1 MAVRRLVLLANQYP
15 FLRGDHVF
23 VGAEMPALA
32 AHFDE
37 VVVFNYAPAGPESM
51 AQLPDNVRFGGS
63 LYGMPRAEKI
73 KALLSPRSLGTFARV
88 TLAELRA
95 GRLPGHVGTY
105 LMGAM
110 AGMGLANDSRLR
122 AAMYEDG
129 VETTV
134 YSFWGMGIGVL
145 VPWIRARVG
154 SVNLRLHRYDLYE
167 EESGYLP
174 FRPSMFRRSDR
185 ILAIS
190 GQARRYLMERYPQE
204 NLAGKIIVCRLGSAA
219 PLPAVAPPGPG
230 AGAQETGHTIVSC
243 SNVIPVKR
251 VARILDALERLPLE
265 SPLIWIHFGG
275 GVLEEELRLRS
286 AKLQRPG
293 LSIEIRG
300 ATPHEDIMECYRTR
314 QIAAFVNVSASE
326 GVPVSIMEAISHDIP
341 AIATD
346 VGGTAEIV
354 GRELK
359 TGELIPEDF
368 SDEDLAAALQHVLN
382 AQPGVYSPKELW
394 AQRYNAAVNAEAT
407 AGLVATRPQ
416 PPAVGA

>member
-15 FLRGDHVF
+15 FLNGDHVF
-23 VGAEMPALA
+23 VGAEMPSLA

-37 VVVFNYAPAGPESM
+37 VVVFNYAPGTPVAM
-51 AQLPDNVRFGGS
+51 AQMPGNVRFGGS
-63 LYGMPRAEKI
+63 LFGTPRAEKV
-73 KALLSPRSLGTFARV
+73 KALLSPRSLGTFVKV
-88 TLAELRA
+88 TVAELRT
-95 GRLPGHVGTY
+95 GRLSGHMGTY

-110 AGMGLANDSRLR
+110 AGMGLANDPRLK

-145 VPWIRARVG
+145 VPWIRARVS

-190 GQARRYLMERYPQE
+190 GQARSYLMETYPQE
-204 NLAGKIIVCRLGSAA
+204 SLSGKIIVRRLGSAA
-219 PLPAVAPPGPG
+219 PLPAVVPPVPG
-230 AGAQETGHTIVSC
+230 AGVKETGQTIVSC

-251 VARILDALERLPLE
+251 VARILDALQRLPLDA
-265 SPLIWIHFGG
+265 PLTWIHFGG
-275 GVLEEELRLRS
+275 GALEEELRHRS
-286 AKLQRPG
+286 AKLERTG

-300 ATPHEDIMECYRTR
+300 ATPHPDIMECYRTR
-314 QIAAFVNVSASE
+314 QIAAFINVSASE

-341 AIATD
+341 VIATD

-354 GRELK
+354 GQELK
-359 TGELIPEDF
+359 TGELIPADF
-368 SDEDLAAALQHVLN
+368 SDEDLIAALQHVLN
-382 AQPGVYSPKELW
+382 VEPGVYSPKELW
-394 AQRYNAAVNAEAT
+394 AERYNAAVNAEAT
-407 AGLVATRPQ
+407 AGLIATRP
-416 PPAVGA
+416 